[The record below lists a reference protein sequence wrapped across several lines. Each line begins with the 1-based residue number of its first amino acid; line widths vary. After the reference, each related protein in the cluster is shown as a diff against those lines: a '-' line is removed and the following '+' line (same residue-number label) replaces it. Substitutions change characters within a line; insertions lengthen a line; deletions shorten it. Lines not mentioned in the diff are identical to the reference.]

1 MTKSTENVN
10 RIEPTRIEG
19 PTEVISDLVAELA
32 AATTALESKL
42 HPRTAA
48 NLAVLVRI
56 MNTYYSNLIEGH
68 NTRPKEIEKAMVG
81 ALESNQER
89 RSLQLEARAHMRV
102 QAEIDR
108 LHTADVLPDPTSI
121 DFIKKLHR
129 EFYQDAPKE
138 LLLIKGVN
146 HEFIMKPGQWRSMPE
161 HDVSVGRHIPPSSE
175 RVDSFMVFFADCF
188 DQNKLSGKTA
198 KMIAIAAAHHRFNYI
213 HPFPDGNGRVSRLMS
228 HAMCHKAGIGANGL
242 WSISR
247 GLARGINSRSEYKT
261 MMDLADS
268 PRQGDFDG
276 RGNLS
281 KGALIEFVEWFLKVC
296 LDQVKFMSYLF
307 ELNTLARRLRIYVER
322 SDVMKHEAI
331 RLLEET
337 LFRGEIER
345 GEVPRILGMPERSA
359 RRVFNDVIA
368 TGLLGSDT
376 PKGPVSLRFP
386 TETLEY
392 LFPALFPNT

>member
-1 MTKSTENVN
+1 MMTKSTENVN

-161 HDVSVGRHIPPSSE
+161 YDVSVGRHIPPSS
-175 RVDSFMVFFADCF
+175 
-188 DQNKLSGKTA
+188 
-198 KMIAIAAAHHRFNYI
+198 
-213 HPFPDGNGRVSRLMS
+213 
-228 HAMCHKAGIGANGL
+228 
-242 WSISR
+242 
-247 GLARGINSRSEYKT
+247 
-261 MMDLADS
+261 
-268 PRQGDFDG
+268 
-276 RGNLS
+276 
-281 KGALIEFVEWFLKVC
+281 
-296 LDQVKFMSYLF
+296 
-307 ELNTLARRLRIYVER
+307 
-322 SDVMKHEAI
+322 
-331 RLLEET
+331 
-337 LFRGEIER
+337 
-345 GEVPRILGMPERSA
+345 
-359 RRVFNDVIA
+359 
-368 TGLLGSDT
+368 
-376 PKGPVSLRFP
+376 
-386 TETLEY
+386 
-392 LFPALFPNT
+392 